1 MNRTPRRDY
10 TAELREKAVAMVGSG
25 RSVRDVAGELGL
37 IDQTLR
43 RWVAAGRA
51 RPNPK
56 ADPANDDQMEL
67 EQLRAENRRLEESRA
82 GLELKLQEVSRE
94 LAESLEQRT
103 ATAEILRVISSSP
116 TDLQPVFAAILENA
130 TRLCSAHLG
139 TLGLYDGQKYE
150 HVAQLGGTP
159 EFVERVFRG
168 PFVPLE
174 GTNLWRIITEQRALH
189 IRDLV
194 NNPQVRSPNPVLFD
208 HGARTVLGVPMLK
221 EGRVVGAIIIYRPEV
236 RPFTQEQI
244 DLVSTFASQAVI
256 AIENV
261 RLFKQL
267 EARNRDLTESLEQQ
281 TATAEILRIIA
292 SSPSDIQP
300 VLDAVAKNAAR
311 LCDTD
316 DAAIRLVD
324 GDTHRPAAHYGPIPE
339 NPVRRLRRKTLVG
352 RAIFDRQTVHIP
364 NVDDEAVK
372 REFSESHFGESRWRT
387 VLMVPLVRDD
397 KGLGIISLRRTK
409 VQPFTSEQIKLLETF
424 ADQAVIAIENVRLFN
439 ETKEALEQ
447 QTATS
452 EILRVISESPTN
464 TQPVFDAIAASGLH
478 LFEGANVW
486 VVLRDADT
494 IRAAAIAEGDA
505 EKIHKWQAAFP
516 TPLTH
521 DYLNATAILDRTIV
535 DIPDVDQLPQPL
547 KPGTA
552 NFAAIGYRAVT
563 ITPMMRGT
571 EGIGAIGVARIKPG
585 PLSPKQ
591 VALLKTFADQAV
603 IAIENVRLFNET
615 KDALEQQTVIS
626 DILRVISSSPTDMQ
640 PVFDAIVKSGV
651 HLFGGTNVS
660 LRLVKGDCVETVAST
675 LPLRDASEHPVAL
688 SDAGSPSAQAILRR
702 AVVQVPDVYSEQW
715 AGTPIRRR
723 AEQRGFRAIMTA
735 PMLRKNEAI
744 GSISVTRA
752 TAGPFADKQVALL
765 DTFARQAVIA
775 IENVRLFKELQT
787 RNRELTESLEQ
798 QTVTAEILRII
809 AGSPSDIQ
817 PVLDA
822 VAQNAARLCHADDV
836 VIRIIDGDTNHAVAH
851 YGPIPV
857 PATIRSYSRKTLGG
871 RAVLDRQ
878 TVHIHDVLDARVQSE
893 FSDSH
898 LGEGTYRTIL
908 LAPLVRDDRGIGVVS
923 LRRTY
928 VHPFSPE
935 QIKLLETF
943 ASQAVIAIENVR
955 LFNEIQKKSGE
966 LEIANR
972 HKSEFLASMSH
983 ELRTPLNAIIGITQ
997 VLQVEGRLAK
1007 RDELSEPL
1015 QRILGAGRHLLTL
1028 INDILDLSKIEAG
1041 RMDLQLETVALAPL
1055 LEEFRS
1061 TMEPLAAK
1069 NGNMLTLSCA
1079 PDVVNVYADPVRL
1092 RQALLNVGS
1101 NANKFTDKG
1110 NVTLT
1115 IDHEE
1120 ADARRW
1126 VRFRVSDTG
1135 IGMTPA
1141 QVSRLFQDFVQ
1152 ADTSTARKYGG
1163 TGLGLAITR
1172 RLCQIMGGDITVES
1186 ESGIGSTFTIRL
1198 PARAED
1204 FQRISPLNETLDEAR
1219 SAQ

>member
-139 TLGLYDGQKYE
+139 TLGLYDGEKYE

-397 KGLGIISLRRTK
+397 KGLGIIALRRTK
-409 VQPFTSEQIKLLETF
+409 VQPFTTEQIKLLETF
-424 ADQAVIAIENVRLFN
+424 ADQAVIA
-439 ETKEALEQ
+439 
-447 QTATS
+447 
-452 EILRVISESPTN
+452 
-464 TQPVFDAIAASGLH
+464 
-478 LFEGANVW
+478 
-486 VVLRDADT
+486 
-494 IRAAAIAEGDA
+494 
-505 EKIHKWQAAFP
+505 
-516 TPLTH
+516 
-521 DYLNATAILDRTIV
+521 
-535 DIPDVDQLPQPL
+535 
-547 KPGTA
+547 
-552 NFAAIGYRAVT
+552 
-563 ITPMMRGT
+563 
-571 EGIGAIGVARIKPG
+571 
-585 PLSPKQ
+585 
-591 VALLKTFADQAV
+591 
-603 IAIENVRLFNET
+603 
-615 KDALEQQTVIS
+615 
-626 DILRVISSSPTDMQ
+626 
-640 PVFDAIVKSGV
+640 
-651 HLFGGTNVS
+651 
-660 LRLVKGDCVETVAST
+660 
-675 LPLRDASEHPVAL
+675 
-688 SDAGSPSAQAILRR
+688 
-702 AVVQVPDVYSEQW
+702 
-715 AGTPIRRR
+715 
-723 AEQRGFRAIMTA
+723 
-735 PMLRKNEAI
+735 
-744 GSISVTRA
+744 
-752 TAGPFADKQVALL
+752 
-765 DTFARQAVIA
+765 
-775 IENVRLFKELQT
+775 
-787 RNRELTESLEQ
+787 
-798 QTVTAEILRII
+798 
-809 AGSPSDIQ
+809 
-817 PVLDA
+817 
-822 VAQNAARLCHADDV
+822 
-836 VIRIIDGDTNHAVAH
+836 
-851 YGPIPV
+851 
-857 PATIRSYSRKTLGG
+857 
-871 RAVLDRQ
+871 
-878 TVHIHDVLDARVQSE
+878 
-893 FSDSH
+893 
-898 LGEGTYRTIL
+898 
-908 LAPLVRDDRGIGVVS
+908 
-923 LRRTY
+923 
-928 VHPFSPE
+928 
-935 QIKLLETF
+935 
-943 ASQAVIAIENVR
+943 
-955 LFNEIQKKSGE
+955 
-966 LEIANR
+966 
-972 HKSEFLASMSH
+972 
-983 ELRTPLNAIIGITQ
+983 
-997 VLQVEGRLAK
+997 
-1007 RDELSEPL
+1007 
-1015 QRILGAGRHLLTL
+1015 
-1028 INDILDLSKIEAG
+1028 
-1041 RMDLQLETVALAPL
+1041 
-1055 LEEFRS
+1055 
-1061 TMEPLAAK
+1061 
-1069 NGNMLTLSCA
+1069 
-1079 PDVVNVYADPVRL
+1079 
-1092 RQALLNVGS
+1092 
-1101 NANKFTDKG
+1101 
-1110 NVTLT
+1110 
-1115 IDHEE
+1115 
-1120 ADARRW
+1120 
-1126 VRFRVSDTG
+1126 
-1135 IGMTPA
+1135 
-1141 QVSRLFQDFVQ
+1141 
-1152 ADTSTARKYGG
+1152 
-1163 TGLGLAITR
+1163 
-1172 RLCQIMGGDITVES
+1172 
-1186 ESGIGSTFTIRL
+1186 
-1198 PARAED
+1198 
-1204 FQRISPLNETLDEAR
+1204 
-1219 SAQ
+1219 